1 VSTQCTYMAGSGTAW
16 VYAGTGKTACTL
28 GVGAEIF
35 NNEGGW
41 NFQVSP
47 LNVHDYALVV
57 NATSSVSGLNDSQLQ
72 PSVRLQG
79 FAPLGVDI
87 DLRTVQLRVNG
98 LLREAGGSEEL
109 VKDIVGNEFVP
120 IALQPQSRASAGL
133 ATFETPAGQTPHI
146 SAVVQVKPR
155 RAIGFDISVDQAA
168 VVDPQLCIGAP
179 PTARLQAALQLSGGG
194 LQAPVTFAQVQDWEC
209 VRDGRGTL
217 RLLRTKGNPATVVF
231 LP

>member
-1 VSTQCTYMAGSGTAW
+1 
-16 VYAGTGKTACTL
+16 
-28 GVGAEIF
+28 
-35 NNEGGW
+35 
-41 NFQVSP
+41 
-47 LNVHDYALVV
+47 LNVHDYALVL

-79 FAPLGVDI
+79 FAPLSVDI

-120 IALQPQSRASAGL
+120 IALQPQV
-133 ATFETPAGQTPHI
+133 AGQRRFGHVRDAGRTDTTHQC
-146 SAVVQVKPR
+146 SCSVKPR

-168 VVDPQLCIGAP
+168 VVDPQLCIGSP
-179 PTARLQAALQLSGGG
+179 PTARLQVALQLSGGG
-194 LQAPVTFAQVQDWEC
+194 LQAPVTFAQVEDWEC
-209 VRDGRGTL
+209 VSDDRGTL
-217 RLLRTKGNPATVVF
+217 RLLRTKGHPASVVF